1 MPEEI
6 FNKYPWYKKIEI
18 LRVANGWGQR
28 QAGEK
33 CLTSR
38 KNYWQWE
45 KGKCYPRPSNRR
57 LIARAFGLK
66 VEHIFTCNDKTIRDV
81 IKM

>member
-1 MPEEI
+1 MPEEMFI
-6 FNKYPWYKKIEI
+6 KCPWYKRIE
-18 LRVANGWGQR
+18 LSRVANGWDQR

-45 KGKCYPRPSNRR
+45 KGIIYPRLSNRKI
-57 LIARAFGLK
+57 IARAFGLK
-66 VEHIFTCNDKTIRDV
+66 MEHIFNCNDKTLRDK
-81 IKM
+81 KM